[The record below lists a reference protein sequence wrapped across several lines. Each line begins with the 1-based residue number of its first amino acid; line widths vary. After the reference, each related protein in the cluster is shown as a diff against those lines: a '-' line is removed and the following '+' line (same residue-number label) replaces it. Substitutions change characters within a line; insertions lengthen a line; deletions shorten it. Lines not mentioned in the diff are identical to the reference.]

1 MFNDRFSN
9 FCYCIFILLCLFS
22 IPSFAQLPLPSCNDV
37 VAGGCVVPSNLGA
50 VTCAADRYRI
60 VGGVTC
66 ASPSVIGVA
75 CSKDCS
81 CPSGYSLNTVVEGGV
96 SSTTCSENTG
106 GDCPSG
112 EAIDPTSGTC
122 APSFDDP
129 FSCSGGAAGGTAVQ
143 NSTGGYSCQ
152 VGDNYPCP
160 AGTTPGTAFDG
171 NGNSINTC
179 MADNGNSSS
188 DSNSSSQ
195 NSSSGTGSSSGS
207 GGDDGGSGGDSS
219 DGGNNGNS
227 SSSSSTGSG
236 GNSSGTASSSGTGGS
251 ASSAGAGDCDPTADD
266 YALCIGFTEEV
277 GDNEAQ
283 QIVDGVT
290 GDAQEL
296 LDGIYGDIEDDIEA
310 AGIDGEFVDA
320 PSDLENAVMAFLPS
334 PAQCTPF
341 SFQFLG
347 QTKQLPCEKF
357 QEFRL
362 IFGWFLTL
370 CAAAYIWQITIKPVE
385 R

>member
-1 MFNDRFSN
+1 
-9 FCYCIFILLCLFS
+9 
-22 IPSFAQLPLPSCNDV
+22 
-37 VAGGCVVPSNLGA
+37 
-50 VTCAADRYRI
+50 
-60 VGGVTC
+60 
-66 ASPSVIGVA
+66 
-75 CSKDCS
+75 
-81 CPSGYSLNTVVEGGV
+81 
-96 SSTTCSENTG
+96 
-106 GDCPSG
+106 
-112 EAIDPTSGTC
+112 
-122 APSFDDP
+122 
-129 FSCSGGAAGGTAVQ
+129 
-143 NSTGGYSCQ
+143 
-152 VGDNYPCP
+152 
-160 AGTTPGTAFDG
+160 
-171 NGNSINTC
+171 
-179 MADNGNSSS
+179 MADSGNSSS

-195 NSSSGTGSSSGS
+195 NSSTGSGNSSGGGDDGSGNGSSSG
-207 GGDDGGSGGDSS
+207 
-219 DGGNNGNS
+219 NETGNS
-227 SSSSSTGSG
+227 SSSSSTGGG

-283 QIVDGVT
+283 EIVDGVT

-310 AGIDGEFVDA
+310 AGIDGEFADA

-370 CAAAYIWQITIKPVE
+370 CAAVYIWQITIKPVE

>member
-1 MFNDRFSN
+1 MFKDRFSN
-9 FCYCIFILLCLFS
+9 FCYCIFILFFILSF
-22 IPSFAQLPLPSCNDV
+22 PVFAQTVYPSCTGGTTVSSATGCFSQSQLNSYSGSCNYPDV
-37 VAGGCVVPSNLGA
+37 FTFTPSGSQCGVETQTHGGFECKRNA
-50 VTCAADRYRI
+50 QCT
-60 VGGVTC
+60 
-66 ASPSVIGVA
+66 
-75 CSKDCS
+75 
-81 CPSGYSLNTVVEGGV
+81 CPSGYSLVDGSCIQTPPPE
-96 SSTTCSENTG
+96 CSDPSIIYNGECITPVDEPQDCGITG
-106 GDCPSG
+106 FPIWIGSG
-112 EAIDPTSGTC
+112 YVCEPD
-122 APSFDDP
+122 FD
-129 FSCSGGAAGGTAVQ
+129 T
-143 NSTGGYSCQ
+143 
-152 VGDNYPCP
+152 PCP
-160 AGTTPGTAFDG
+160 EGTTNGMYTLPGYDPRPY
-171 NGNSINTC
+171 C
-179 MADNGNSSS
+179 ADASTPNSSS
-188 DSNSSSQ
+188 AGSASSSGQ
-195 NSSSGTGSSSGS
+195 NSSTNNSDGGGDGSGSSSGNET
-207 GGDDGGSGGDSS
+207 GGSSS
-219 DGGNNGNS
+219 VA
-227 SSSSSTGSG
+227 SSTGGG

-251 ASSAGAGDCDPTADD
+251 ASSAGAGDCDPTSDD

-283 QIVDGVT
+283 EIVDGVT
-290 GDAQEL
+290 SDAQEL

-310 AGIDGEFVDA
+310 AGIDGEFAEA